1 LRLAWRAHSK
11 DSSPEPAL
19 SKVEGAQN
27 DRVDRVPQLD
37 EAVSDGLVVQL
48 PTLERTVPSGH
59 GRVWR
64 RFRRHKLALLGLG
77 FLALLVLC
85 AIFADVVAPYGP
97 LQQTMAQRFKGPS
110 PEHLLGTDDFG
121 RDLLSRIIYG
131 ARISL
136 QVGFV
141 AVGIA
146 GTVGVLLGLV
156 SGYFGGAV
164 DNAIMRLMDVVLA
177 FPAILLAVTIMALLG
192 PSTTNVMIAIG
203 VAYIPI
209 FARIVRGSVLSIKP
223 NEYVE
228 AARAAGATETRT
240 LWQHVLPGTSG
251 PIIVQVSLALAFAIL
266 AEAAL
271 SFLGLGTQPPTPSWG
286 SMLSFGRAY
295 IQQAPWFTFF
305 PGLAIFITVLSLNL
319 VGDGLSDALDP
330 RL

>member
-1 LRLAWRAHSK
+1 M
-11 DSSPEPAL
+11 
-19 SKVEGAQN
+19 V
-27 DRVDRVPQLD
+27 
-37 EAVSDGLVVQL
+37 
-48 PTLERTVPSGH
+48 
-59 GRVWR
+59 
-64 RFRRHKLALLGLG
+64 GLG
-77 FLALLVLC
+77 FLAVLVLC
-85 AIFADVVAPYGP
+85 AIFADTVAPYGP
-97 LQQTMAQRFKGPS
+97 LQQTMTQRFNAPS
-110 PEHLLGTDDFG
+110 AQHVLGTDDFG

-146 GTVGVLLGLV
+146 GTLGILLGLV

-240 LWQHVLPGTSG
+240 LWRHVLPGTSG

-305 PGLAIFITVLSLNL
+305 PGFAIFLTVLSLNL

>member
-1 LRLAWRAHSK
+1 
-11 DSSPEPAL
+11 
-19 SKVEGAQN
+19 V
-27 DRVDRVPQLD
+27 
-37 EAVSDGLVVQL
+37 
-48 PTLERTVPSGH
+48 
-59 GRVWR
+59 
-64 RFRRHKLALLGLG
+64 GLG

-85 AIFADVVAPYGP
+85 AVFADVVAPYGP
-97 LQQTMAQRFKGPS
+97 LQQAMAERFQGPS
-110 PEHLLGTDDFG
+110 PRHWLGTDDFG

-146 GTVGVLLGLV
+146 GTLGVLLGLV
-156 SGYFGGAV
+156 AGYFGGMV

-203 VAYIPI
+203 IAYVPI
-209 FARIVRGSVLSIKP
+209 FARLVRGSVLAIKP
-223 NEYVE
+223 NDYVE
-228 AARAAGATETRT
+228 AARASGATEART
-240 LWQHVLPGTSG
+240 LVRHVLPGTSG

-286 SMLSFGRAY
+286 SMLSFGRQY

-305 PGLAIFITVLSLNL
+305 PGLVIFLTVLSLNL